1 MKYNKFSIRNLSIFL
16 GFLAVTLFI
25 FNFWILSRLRPK
37 MVGFEGLSTFE
48 EGLLTA
54 VGIGLVLIFFFY
66 FLSLL
71 QLVRYIRHAEQIKP
85 FPLSLIISG
94 VLSLLFLFTNFALL
108 SDIHKQYQ
116 HGLSQ
121 PEWLMVLP
129 IMSFQLIT
137 TIALL
142 YFHIANRFNS
152 EQTDHA
158 ARDIN
163 IFLIVQYVGVISGLM
178 GLGLAGLGFIFPGGW
193 NTTTHTIMGGL
204 VLLFPYILVIF
215 YWFVTKW
222 QENERQL
229 FDEKQS
235 IDVGK
240 SALLTLTSNTFLMLI
255 LFIININNLD
265 GIIHRLWLPIYLFAV
280 IFSFSLGNLFFSRK
294 Y

>member
-25 FNFWILSRLRPK
+25 FNFWILSRLGPK

-71 QLVRYIRHAEQIKP
+71 QLVRYIRNAEQIKP